1 MAYNKAREE
10 QKWKKWKERE
20 EEKLRELG
28 MDEVSIQ
35 VLHESDWADFNYE
48 RRYREHQMPLLDY
61 VEMLLAETEVSE
73 TQIQSVEELLDAI
86 GDEQV
91 LHILM
96 EADKKTLQIVVLKM
110 MGYAP
115 KEISTCIGMPE
126 QTIYTKLRRLREKIK
141 KVVKAE

>member
-35 VLHESDWADFNYE
+35 VLHESDWADFNSE

-73 TQIQSVEELLDAI
+73 TQIQSVEELLDANTADRCPQDDGLCAK
-86 GDEQV
+86 GDQRLYQYAGADDLYET
-91 LHILM
+91 
-96 EADKKTLQIVVLKM
+96 EAIAGKNKKSC
-110 MGYAP
+110 
-115 KEISTCIGMPE
+115 ES
-126 QTIYTKLRRLREKIK
+126 
-141 KVVKAE
+141 

>member
-35 VLHESDWADFNYE
+35 VLHESDWADFNSE
-48 RRYREHQMPLLDY
+48 RRYLEHQMPLLDY

-86 GDEQV
+86 GDEQL

-96 EADKKTLQIVVLKM
+96 EADRTTLQIVVLKM

-115 KEISTCIGMPE
+115 KEISACINMPE